1 METPPP
7 PMPVLFS
14 PPVPGTWVGTGMKGL
29 LTGHH
34 FDFSGPVDGGVGGKW
49 PRQGPGD
56 PALQGDPGYYL
67 QLPTGWPKLP
77 PAE

>member
-1 METPPP
+1 
-7 PMPVLFS
+7 
-14 PPVPGTWVGTGMKGL
+14 MKGL